1 LRRDIVVFMPDI
13 ECNTPPALTLLQLRP
28 AVVKEAAMSLRFG
41 PVGLATALS
50 VCALAAPHRASAED
64 TPIASGQQTNGK
76 ARAEILSLKRTEADT
91 LTLRF
96 AIANEDNRDLSIT
109 ISNMQ
114 LVDLVNRRTYKPG
127 LESNS
132 CRIPAGERRI
142 CWAVFAAPNASVRM
156 LNVKFYE
163 DFDLIPVQISGAN

>member
-1 LRRDIVVFMPDI
+1 
-13 ECNTPPALTLLQLRP
+13 
-28 AVVKEAAMSLRFG
+28 MSLRFG
-41 PVGLATALS
+41 LPGLATALS
-50 VCALAAPHRASAED
+50 VCALVACAPHRASAED

-96 AIANEDNRDLSIT
+96 AIANEDNRDLAIT

-114 LVDLVNRRTYKPG
+114 LVDLVNRRIYKPG

-163 DFDLIPVQISGAN
+163 DFDLIPVQISGTN

>member
-1 LRRDIVVFMPDI
+1 VPRRFVRCGLLRLAVAM
-13 ECNTPPALTLLQLRP
+13 CALT
-28 AVVKEAAMSLRFG
+28 AF
-41 PVGLATALS
+41 T
-50 VCALAAPHRASAED
+50 PHRAIAEEA
-64 TPIASGQQTNGK
+64 PIASGQQTNGK

-114 LVDLVNRRTYKPG
+114 LVDLVNRRIYKPG

-132 CRIPAGERRI
+132 CRIPAGERRV
-142 CWAVFAAPNASVRM
+142 CWAIFGAPNASVRT

-163 DFDLIPVQISGAN
+163 DFDLIPVQITGAN